1 MTTYS
6 THTMALIVKPQAEP
20 IFSEMATIVRI
31 EDEAAGPYVVIEQ
44 THRTEPGKVA
54 IDGSDWPHI
63 RDAVDHMLSIVE
75 NIEEETKEANRCTT
89 ITEQNSKSV
98 AAATARLRDGSASN
112 YPSKAEAA
120 YQ

>member
-1 MTTYS
+1 MTLYS
-6 THTMALIVKPQAEP
+6 THTLALIVKPQAEP
-20 IFSEMATIVRI
+20 IFSEMATIIRI

-54 IDGSDWPHI
+54 VDESDWPHI

-75 NIEEETKEANRCTT
+75 NIEEETKEADRCKTM
-89 ITEQNSKSV
+89 TEQNSRCA
-98 AAATARLRDGSASN
+98 AAATARPPNVLAN
-112 YPSKAEAA
+112 TYPSREESA